1 MLMTAIPMN
10 QKSGKN
16 IKVIQYNPPATRN
29 FMYTLWACLLASQV
43 QFFLIAFWTLVCSK
57 TNKYTKKELQCWIAI
72 GLIFRGGAGGRERV
86 LVVGWFFPNY
96 FKSYWDSSIPDKHF
110 LMSMVSCWP
119 DQIKMQTL
127 INQCW
132 WPLFNLPSGFCKLSV
147 VFCQKSCIS
156 L

>member
-72 GLIFRGGAGGRERV
+72 GLIFRGGGGGWGAGEGARSW
-86 LVVGWFFPNY
+86 LVFPQLLQKLLGFQY
-96 FKSYWDSSIPDKHF
+96 PR
-110 LMSMVSCWP
+110 
-119 DQIKMQTL
+119 QTL
-127 INQCW
+127 PNVY
-132 WPLFNLPSGFCKLSV
+132 G
-147 VFCQKSCIS
+147 
-156 L
+156 